1 MGKAWTLGALNP
13 GEEAFVEGI
22 AGEGHIRQRL
32 LDLGLVRGT
41 KVVCMQKKSEK
52 GIGAYQIRGTVI
64 ALRRQ
69 SADLV
74 SVRPGLK
81 RRNEFLIALA
91 GNPNVGKSTV
101 FNGLTGMRQHT
112 GNWPGKT
119 VEGAYGYLHTRR
131 RCVLADLPGMY
142 SLSSHSP
149 EEAAAAEFL
158 RSGRADAVLAVCD
171 ACALERN
178 LNLVLQIAETGCPLM
193 LCVNLMDE
201 AARKGIDI
209 DLKCLSDLLGIPVV
223 GISAQKKTDIQKLLS
238 ALDAWMEGLVEG
250 TGPVRT
256 PQETFRAENS
266 GKQGADK
273 GVQERIER
281 AESVCRAAVTFRK
294 NRYRDRDLKIDRYL
308 TGKWTGYPAMFL
320 LLAVVLWITIAG
332 ANVPSAYLLSF
343 FSRAETVLWE
353 LLSLSALPES
363 VRGAL
368 VFGMFRV
375 TGWVVAVMLPPMAIF
390 FPLFT
395 LLEDLGYLPRIAYN
409 LDGPFERCHA
419 CGKQALTM
427 CMGLGCNAVGV
438 TGCRII
444 DSERER
450 RLAVLTNSFMPCNGR
465 FPMLITVSALFL
477 SGASDSGAAAGTALI
492 LAGLIVLGVCVTFL
506 WSKILSVTLL
516 KGDASA
522 FTLELPPYRRPQTLK
537 VLVRSVLDRTA
548 SVLARAAAVAAPAGL
563 VIWLLAN
570 VPAGEQSLFQMMACA
585 LDPFARAIG
594 MDGVLLLA
602 FFLGFPANEIVL
614 PLAVMGYLAQGEIKE
629 PGGLQEIHALFLR
642 QGWSVKT
649 AVCVMLFSLLHWP
662 CSTTLLTIR
671 KETKSSGL
679 TAAAFLIPA
688 ATGIFLCF
696 CVNRLF

>member
-13 GEEAFVEGI
+13 GEEAFVEGVT
-22 AGEGHIRQRL
+22 GEEHIRQRL

-41 KVVCMQKKSEK
+41 KVICVQKKSER
-52 GIGAYQIRGTVI
+52 GICAYQIRGAVI

-74 SVRPGLK
+74 GVRPCFK
-81 RRNEFLIALA
+81 RRNDFLIALA

-119 VEGAYGYLHTRR
+119 VESAYGYPRTKR

-142 SLSSHSP
+142 SLTSHSP
-149 EEAAAAEFL
+149 EEEAAADFL
-158 RSGRADAVLAVCD
+158 RSGRADAVLVVCD

-178 LNLVLQIAETGCPLM
+178 LNLALQIAETGCPFM

-209 DLKCLSDLLGIPVV
+209 DLKRLSDVLGIPVV
-223 GISAQKKTDIQKLLS
+223 GISAQKKTDIQKLLR
-238 ALDAWMEGLVEG
+238 ALDAWMEKLAEDNVAVRAPEKDTDQKCGPEAEETG
-250 TGPVRT
+250 TY
-256 PQETFRAENS
+256 
-266 GKQGADK
+266 
-273 GVQERIER
+273 ERLER
-281 AESVCRAAVTFRK
+281 AESVCKAVVTFRK
-294 NRYRDRDLKIDRYL
+294 NRFRDRDLKIDRYL

-332 ANVPSAYLLSF
+332 ANVLSAYLTSF

-353 LLSLSALPES
+353 LLRFSALPRF
-363 VRGAL
+363 VREAL
-368 VFGMFRV
+368 ISGMFRV
-375 TGWVVAVMLPPMAIF
+375 TGWVVAVMLPPMAVF
-390 FPLFT
+390 FPLFA

-450 RLAVLTNSFMPCNGR
+450 HLAILTNSFMPCNGR
-465 FPMLITVSALFL
+465 FPMLITVSTMFLF
-477 SGASDSGAAAGTALI
+477 GTADGRTAAGTALV
-492 LAGLIVLGVCVTFL
+492 LAGLIVLGVCVTFF
-506 WSKILSVTLL
+506 WSKILSATLL
-516 KGDASA
+516 KGEASA

-537 VLVRSVLDRTA
+537 VLVRSALDRTA

-563 VIWLLAN
+563 IIWLLAN
-570 VPAGEQSLFQMMACA
+570 IPAGEQSLFQMMADA

-594 MDGVLLLA
+594 MDGVLLTA

-614 PLAVMGYLAQGEIKE
+614 PLAIMGYLAQGEIKE
-629 PGGLQEIHALFLR
+629 PGGLQEIHALLLR
-642 QGWSVKT
+642 HGWGVKT

-671 KETKSSGL
+671 KETKSFGL

-688 ATGIFLCF
+688 VTGIFLCF